1 MFKQY
6 MEASDFGRPT
16 TSLEIS
22 GENLED
28 LLAYDDLFLDYF
40 NAFLALPVFP
50 QPLVYNRLTGAFEE
64 VDEGTPELT
73 GAYPAL
79 NLASLHY
86 GPTDIEREKMLWWAR
101 KERLPLFIKTQLFRE
116 LKLVKLLLRPLE
128 DRQSA
133 SRGSSRNV
141 RGYSRQTETYVSSLS
156 NSVDNSGHDV
166 LDDDDLW
173 GDFNYSAL
181 YRYQR
186 PGSRALS
193 VPIKCIHDDMME
205 YEEDD
210 DYYYMTVQSST
221 SIKKEKRVAS
231 SGAKSAGKRT
241 STEKKAARVSSRVE
255 VIPPAVKSSKTRSSQ
270 RTIGPPASSTEEAF
284 KRGARALSAPV
295 NYSQF
300 MNMPPLDLPDFDQM
314 FGEDEPENTGQAYV
328 TFEDDHVSDE
338 QTESDVKNMEGRFKM
353 SVQQMKEH
361 ILCSRPGFE
370 EFREFLQ
377 GTSSGLVL
385 LDFWL
390 DCENFKD
397 TMEYFDENKQREI
410 ATMLYRDIQDKYK
423 LRLTQDAKEQIT
435 RSTSNMAL
443 SHTIFL
449 RTQYDVLRRLRAY
462 WLPRYLTHCE
472 RTNTIE
478 LEPKAQE
485 PLTARQLKP
494 LRPTRPQ
501 VAMFPSISLV
511 HSMPVLPEE
520 ARNFNFSSNS
530 GVDGRGGMTRA
541 FSSLS
546 LRSSFSNRSHRNRFR
561 RTVTSASLS
570 TCSRSTSSRQ
580 TICSRSTKDRFLLS
594 LEQDRIAGGPFQN
607 YLSKRL
613 GDEQLLSCL
622 LFWQDV
628 TEYGATEDRSADR
641 LLRMCHAW
649 SIYNKYLSTD
659 SRHKVE
665 ISEKERLNLHKTL
678 SSAHNFIEAS
688 IFDTAKMQAVT
699 RLEKAWVRFL
709 KEDLKAFLDCRIRVG
724 GESPPSTADAIQ
736 ITVTDQEVLIKR
748 PRPWVR
754 RVPGSAASERAKR
767 LQKALIL
774 AEDIDDERRAE
785 KKREALEKRKEM
797 ERERRKAI
805 KAAYARQK
813 EAQKKKV
820 GVQSAKTEKSGGAE
834 GGEGEGADAV
844 DGEEKEKKSVTY
856 QDLSSNRQ
864 VMSMFRK
871 YLTEQDSTKE
881 VQNLMHFNQ
890 EIETYFGAKDTKQK
904 KDTMASH
911 IFKTYLEPQAKK
923 FTQTN
928 ERIVQRLSAEKERPK
943 TGTLRELQ
951 RFVLSKVEETFK
963 EFLARQS
970 EEFGINPADL
980 ASMSQAELAM
990 RMGSDQALF
999 AGWQKAGNKG
1009 QSRGKNKEAEK
1020 KRKEEEEKEKEE
1032 RDARNKIATMHFTS
1046 VKIHVFEDGHD
1057 GRSTKRPR
1065 GQGGQKGQ
1073 DGKAVLS
1080 RTDSYSRRKGKSRR
1094 PNAIETIPEIQ
1105 ETEADAK
1112 GESQGTPTGGLT
1124 SGGGDGAPSRGPKD
1138 TPTTPLPAFRRG
1150 RRGKTTGRSQPVRE
1164 DKNEFLNALG
1174 QSAAGQ
1180 PTVPML
1186 YFYKYLLKH
1195 GEEDGM
1201 PQLDKDLFF
1210 YIEVQ
1215 KFKYCSHAFSDE
1227 EMMKRK
1233 VQSIVDCFLDSVY
1246 SPTLQIDIS
1255 SEMHI
1260 KMMKA
1265 SQRYLGGKEV
1275 LPSLFDEAQYY
1286 VFKELLPYW
1295 AGFRKSQ
1302 QHPESPKKRPVTK
1315 YEKMLKKRLENIE
1328 NYTIPSKDFHLPRIP
1343 EGAIPSYTISI
1354 FEGVKY
1360 REMSESAVPT
1370 PFPETKDHRSSRLTV
1385 ARSSVE
1391 SLSRKSRKLS
1401 VTKEAL
1407 VSR

>member
-754 RVPGSAASERAKR
+754 RLQPMRVPGSAASERAKR

-1009 QSRGKNKEAEK
+1009 QSRG
-1020 KRKEEEEKEKEE
+1020 
-1032 RDARNKIATMHFTS
+1032 
-1046 VKIHVFEDGHD
+1046 
-1057 GRSTKRPR
+1057 
-1065 GQGGQKGQ
+1065 
-1073 DGKAVLS
+1073 
-1080 RTDSYSRRKGKSRR
+1080 
-1094 PNAIETIPEIQ
+1094 
-1105 ETEADAK
+1105 K

>member
-1 MFKQY
+1 MK
-6 MEASDFGRPT
+6 G
-16 TSLEIS
+16 LEIS

-1009 QSRGKNKEAEK
+1009 QSRGK
-1020 KRKEEEEKEKEE
+1020 
-1032 RDARNKIATMHFTS
+1032 
-1046 VKIHVFEDGHD
+1046 
-1057 GRSTKRPR
+1057 
-1065 GQGGQKGQ
+1065 
-1073 DGKAVLS
+1073 
-1080 RTDSYSRRKGKSRR
+1080 
-1094 PNAIETIPEIQ
+1094 
-1105 ETEADAK
+1105 